1 MPPTAPLPG
10 RPYPGMPRAE
20 MNAWLADAGLTDF
33 GTLTCPL
40 LAKDLPPADRRWLES
55 AYGRQRS
62 LADAIC
68 ALSGSSSSRNLAEAP
83 FAVQQAAISLLVG
96 RKQMHERTEAAEAGW
111 LASLSVPVPEPEFA
125 ALQAR
130 LLALRAEI
138 RATVRPRPR
147 SPSPV
152 PASVEP
158 ESRSLVVG
166 EPTLAACSH
175 RHAPDVRVALVA
187 ASPGALVSCDC
198 PNGRQGKCGLGLSAV
213 DAALALIAGVD
224 ARPLRQEMLDAL
236 RRPTWARTFETLDR
250 ALAETA
256 TKTARAASEAEDTT
270 IGWRMER
277 WNRIVMVS
285 PVRVGRYK
293 NGRVRLNKVSLHEL
307 AGGLHAAA
315 TARDRRVAEL
325 IAPTIDRYYTPAA
338 YSAARRAL
346 LELAGHPHVFMDEA
360 PIAVRRATPRLT
372 LRAGPQGGLSLSLS
386 AGDSVDLAAQ
396 LADET
401 DDVALT
407 FDAAN
412 TTCTVVPLRA
422 GLSAVARVIASLRGE
437 QPVETLPLWLA
448 RLPALQTLLDVDVDA
463 SLAGRALPA
472 QTEPVIRLRVV
483 GRLHL
488 SVRLVV
494 RPMPAGDVFAPGAGN
509 AVIYGDVAGE
519 PVHTQR
525 DLSAEVA
532 AASTLAD
539 ALALPPEALTDW
551 APLETPEDGLDL
563 LSRIEAHA
571 PRPAVEWT
579 EGKPL
584 RVTRPARLQDLDLHI
599 GKKRDWFGI
608 EGELN
613 LEGSQV
619 ALAGLLAAIR
629 DGRRYIEAKDGA
641 LVRLDAQLREGLS
654 TLAATLGEK
663 KSISPAQLRLVD
675 AIEALGARVEAPPA
689 WIEIARR
696 ARAAEE
702 LVAEV
707 PPGLLGTLRPYQLEG
722 FRWMARL
729 SQWAP
734 GCCLADDMGLGKT
747 IQSLALL
754 LGRAAS
760 GPALIVAPT
769 SLGFNWARE
778 AERFAPSLRVAQYR
792 DADRRTRLATLG
804 KGDVLIASY
813 DLVVRDAEAL
823 AGVKFGTV
831 IFDEAHALKN
841 AESLRSKAA
850 ALLSAGFRVALTGTP
865 VENRVAEIWA
875 VMRAAVPGLL
885 GAPEDFR
892 ERFVVPIERDGD
904 AGRRRT
910 LATVLAPFLLRRTK
924 GEVLPDLPV
933 RTDVTLR
940 VQLSRA
946 ERRLYEEHRLATVAA
961 LTVDTGLREA
971 QRRVQILAALTR
983 LRQLACHPRL
993 VDPDSTIE
1001 SSKLAQAVELI
1012 AEVRSEGHRPL
1023 VFSQFTRFLQLVK
1036 AELMQMGLFVSYLDG
1051 STPAAERGRI
1061 VDAFQAG
1068 EDDAFLLS
1076 LKAGGAGLNLT
1087 AATYVIH
1094 LDPWWNPAV
1103 EDQATGR
1110 AHRIGQTEP
1119 VTVYRLAAEGTVE
1132 EAILS
1137 MHEEKRALVAALLDG
1152 AGAAGKLTT
1161 EELIALMAEGAVD
1174 AEAGVAEPD

>member
-1 MPPTAPLPG
+1 
-10 RPYPGMPRAE
+10 MPRAE
-20 MNAWLADAGLTDF
+20 LDAWLADAGLTDF
-33 GTLTCPL
+33 GSLLCTL
-40 LAKDLPPADRRWLES
+40 LAKDLASADRRWLEAS
-55 AYGRQRS
+55 WGRQRS

-68 ALSGSSSSRNLAEAP
+68 AHSGSSSTRSLVEAP
-83 FAVQQAAISLLVG
+83 FGVQQAAISLLVG
-96 RKQMHERTEAAEAGW
+96 RKQMHERTEASEGTW

-130 LLALRAEI
+130 LLAVRTQI

-152 PASVEP
+152 SVEVEP
-158 ESRSLVVG
+158 DSRSLAVR
-166 EPTLAACSH
+166 EPILAACSH
-175 RHAPDVRVALVA
+175 RHAPTLRVALA
-187 ASPGALVSCDC
+187 ASSVAPVTCDC

-224 ARPLRQEMLDAL
+224 PRPHRQEMLDAL
-236 RRPTWARTFETLDR
+236 RRPTWTRTFETLDR

-256 TKTARAASEAEDTT
+256 AKTARAVSQAEDTT
-270 IGWRMER
+270 IGWRVER
-277 WNRIVMVS
+277 WDRAVMVL
-285 PVRVGRYK
+285 PVKVGRYK
-293 NGRVRLNKVSLHEL
+293 NGRVRLNKLSLHEL
-307 AGGLHAAA
+307 AAGLHPAA
-315 TARDRRVAEL
+315 TPRDRRAAEL
-325 IAPTIDRYYTPAA
+325 IAPAIDRFYIPAT

-346 LELAGHPHVFMDEA
+346 LELVGHPHVFLDEA
-360 PIAVRRATPRLT
+360 PIALRRAAPVLT
-372 LRAGPQGGLSLSLS
+372 LRAGPQGGVVLALTLGDSGDLS
-386 AGDSVDLAAQ
+386 AR

-401 DDVALT
+401 EDVAVT
-407 FDAAN
+407 FDATN
-412 TTCTVVPLRA
+412 TACTVAPLRP
-422 GLSAVARVIASLRGE
+422 GLSAIARVVASLRGVE
-437 QPVETLPLWLA
+437 QPAETLPLWLA
-448 RLPALQTLLDVDVDA
+448 RLPALQTLLDVDLDA

-472 QTEPVIRLRVV
+472 QVDPVIRLRVV
-483 GRLHL
+483 GRLNL

-494 RPMPAGDVFAPGAGN
+494 RPMPAGDVFAPGTGN
-509 AVIYGDVAGE
+509 AVLYGDLDGE
-519 PVHTQR
+519 AVHTKR
-525 DLSAEVA
+525 DLEAELVA
-532 AASTLAD
+532 ATTLAES
-539 ALALPPEALTDW
+539 LALPPEALTDW

-563 LSRIEAHA
+563 LARIEAHA
-571 PRPAVEWT
+571 PRPTVEWT

-599 GKKRDWFGI
+599 GKKRDWFGL

-613 LEGSQV
+613 LEGAQV
-619 ALAGLLAAIR
+619 ALSGLLAAIR

-641 LVRLDAQLREGLS
+641 LVQLDTQLREGLS
-654 TLAATLGEK
+654 TLAATLGDK

-675 AIEALGARVEAPPA
+675 ALEALGARVEAPPA

-696 ARAAEE
+696 ARTAEE

-778 AERFAPSLRVAQYR
+778 AERFAPSLRVAQHR
-792 DADRRTRLATLG
+792 DADRRARLATLG

-823 AGVKFGTV
+823 AEVKFGTV

-924 GEVLPDLPV
+924 AEVLPDLPA
-933 RTDVTLR
+933 RTDITLR

-961 LTVDTGLREA
+961 LTADTGLREA
-971 QRRVQILAALTR
+971 QRRVQILSALTR

-993 VDPDSTIE
+993 VDPNSTLE

-1036 AELMQMGLFVSYLDG
+1036 AELMQLGLFVSYLDG

-1137 MHEEKRALVAALLDG
+1137 MHDDKRALVAALLDG

-1161 EELIALMAEGAVD
+1161 DELIALMAKGAEET
-1174 AEAGVAEPD
+1174 EATGIEPD